1 MGFFDR
7 ATAPRKQ
14 QQNQMTEE
22 QMHQAFLRDAQGLKD
37 DPSGYI
43 SRAHVDIPEN
53 LRNDPRA
60 MAMHLIQSGQ
70 VPQQR
75 LRMIQ
80 PLIDRMMGR
89 R

>member
-7 ATAPRKQ
+7 NGVAPACGQ
-14 QQNQMTEE
+14 GQMSEE
-22 QMHQAFLRDAQGLKD
+22 EMRQAFMKDAQGLKEN
-37 DPSGYI
+37 PAPYI
-43 SRAHVDIPEN
+43 NQAHVNIPEN

-60 MAMHLIQSGQ
+60 MAMHLIQTGQ
-70 VPQQR
+70 VPQGR
-75 LRMIQ
+75 LRMVQ

>member
-7 ATAPRKQ
+7 ARAPKKQ

-37 DPSGYI
+37 DVSGYI

-60 MAMHLIQSGQ
+60 MAMHLIESGQ

-75 LRMIQ
+75 LRLVQ

>member
-7 ATAPRKQ
+7 QTAAPVGQ
-14 QQNQMTEE
+14 HGQMTEE
-22 QMHQAFLRDAQGLKD
+22 QMRQAFLRDAQGLKND
-37 DPSGYI
+37 VSGYI
-43 SRAHVDIPEN
+43 NRAHVDIPEN

-75 LRMIQ
+75 LRLVQ
-80 PLIDRMMGR
+80 PLINRMMGR
-89 R
+89 E